1 MKSLTK
7 IFKVPVLGA
16 CIIMAMAFLNYTSTD
31 DSVKK
36 IINQFTKFHSLF
48 PQQKIY
54 LQTDKNNY
62 LSGETVWLKAY
73 LVDMA
78 SMLNDSTS
86 KEIFVDLIDCSHKIV
101 QSIVLKN
108 NNGFSTGDILL
119 KDSIIEGNYQL
130 RAYTYWMRN
139 FDNEFFFSKTI
150 EVKNP
155 NFENIVTSKTLS
167 GIKEDNESYKQK
179 EKQLF
184 LSFFPEGG
192 SMVGGLS
199 NNVAFKAEN
208 GLGYGVDVTGILTDD
223 VGTKIATLESTHCG
237 LGSFEFMPEIGK
249 NYIVQL
255 AMGGKNMKFDLPKA
269 LDKGIVL
276 KVDNSE
282 RDVIRMSIQS
292 NTELS
297 SPANEIILL
306 IQDRGR
312 IVYMSKG
319 ILTKAFKSS
328 VSKKL
333 FPAGIAQLTIF
344 DGNGRPLCERLIF
357 INPKPCAKIDVTSES
372 NDDEISL
379 HFKVSTANGSSKKG
393 NLSLAVTE
401 QLPNQMNPVWQE
413 NILTKLLLTSDLKGK
428 IENPMY
434 YFNPANN
441 DAASKLDLV
450 MLTHG
455 WRRFIWGDILSNNF
469 PSLTFTD
476 LEGKGVNTS
485 PEFNVATVY
494 PAIRND
500 VFDKEKLKNNTKQER
515 NVTKVA
521 HTGQSNVTYVG
532 ENEHYENIIEY
543 MRGKFAGVTITS
555 NGISIRGVNTMNASN
570 EPLILRDGIQL
581 SFQDLFQIRPGDIES
596 IEVLKGS
603 DTSLYGVRGGNGV
616 IILHS
621 RKAFAVGESQPIQT
635 RNASVYK
642 IHVAREFYV
651 PRYEA
656 WNYKPKDFAIPR
668 TIYWKPTIET
678 DTAGNATVKF
688 KNKTDV
694 EKYSITVEGLTSG
707 GDIIHYIE

>member
-1 MKSLTK
+1 MKSITK
-7 IFKVPVLGA
+7 HFKVPLLGA
-16 CIIMAMAFLNYTSTD
+16 CIMFAMAFLNYTSTD
-31 DSVKK
+31 ESVKK
-36 IINQFTKFHSLF
+36 IINQFTKYHSLF

-54 LQTDKNNY
+54 LQTDKNKY
-62 LSGETVWLKAY
+62 LSGETIWLKAY

-86 KEIFVDLIDCSHKIV
+86 KEIFIDLIDCSQKIV

-108 NNGFSTGDILL
+108 NNGYSNGDLLL
-119 KDSIIEGNYQL
+119 KDSIVEGNYQL

-155 NFENIVTSKTLS
+155 NYENIVTSKILS
-167 GIKEDNESYKQK
+167 GIKEDNESFKQK

-192 SMVGGLS
+192 SMVCGLS

-208 GLGYGVDVTGILTDD
+208 GLGYGVDITGIITDD
-223 VGTKIATLESTHCG
+223 KGAKIADLKSIHCG
-237 LGSFEFMPEIGK
+237 LGSFEFTPETGK
-249 NYIVQL
+249 NYTAQL
-255 AMGGKNMKFDLPKA
+255 VMDGKNKTFALPKA
-269 LDKGIVL
+269 LDKGIFL

-282 RDVIRMSIQS
+282 KDVIRMSIQS
-292 NTELS
+292 NEELP

-306 IQDRGR
+306 IQDRGK

-319 ILTKAFKSS
+319 VLTKAFKSS

-344 DGNGRPLCERLIF
+344 DGTGKPLCERLLF
-357 INPKPCAKIDVTSES
+357 INPKPDTKIDVTSES

-379 HFKVSTANGSSKKG
+379 HFKVTTKNGSSKKG

-401 QLPNQMNPVWQE
+401 QLPNQKNPVWQE

-441 DAASKLDLV
+441 DAASALDLV

-455 WRRFIWGDILSNNF
+455 WRRFIWQDILSNNF
-469 PSLTFTD
+469 PNLTFTD
-476 LEGKGVNTS
+476 LEGMGVTAS
-485 PEFNVATVY
+485 PEINRAMVY
-494 PAIRND
+494 PAIRNE

-515 NVTKVA
+515 TVNKVA
-521 HTGQSNVTYVG
+521 VTSQSNLRYVS
-532 ENEHYENIIEY
+532 ENEHYENVIEL
-543 MRGKFAGVTITS
+543 MRGSFAGVAITS
-555 NGISIRGVNTMNASN
+555 SGISIRGVNTMNASN
-570 EPLILRDGIQL
+570 DPLILRDATQI
-581 SFQDLFQIRPGDIES
+581 SFQDLYQIRPGDIES

-603 DTSLYGVRGGNGV
+603 DASMYGVRGGNGV

-621 RKAFAVGESQPIQT
+621 RKAFAVGESHPVQT

-656 WNYKPKDFAIPR
+656 WNYKPKDFTIPR
-668 TIYWKPTIET
+668 TIFWKPSIVT
-678 DTAGNATVKF
+678 DTAGIATVKF

-694 EKYSITVEGLTSG
+694 EKYSITVEGLTST
-707 GDIIHYIE
+707 GDIILYNE